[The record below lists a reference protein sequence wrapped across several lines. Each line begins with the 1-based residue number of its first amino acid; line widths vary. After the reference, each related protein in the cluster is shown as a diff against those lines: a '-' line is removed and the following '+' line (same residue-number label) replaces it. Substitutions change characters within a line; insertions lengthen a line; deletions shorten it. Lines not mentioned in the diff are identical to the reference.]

1 VSEEDAKRL
10 PYPTMPVMGTNDYL
24 VQLEVFH
31 QLHCLNDIR
40 KAFYP
45 ERYPGKW
52 RYDDDGTIN
61 RKNMQWRHWG

>member
-1 VSEEDAKRL
+1 
-10 PYPTMPVMGTNDYL
+10 MGTKNYIIE
-24 VQLEVFH
+24 LEVFH

-52 RYDDDGTIN
+52 PYNEDGTIN
-61 RKNMQWRHWG
+61 RNALQWRHWGEYSFRRNLNTTRRT